1 MFKKCELIEFLALPQ
16 KFLLLFSTTSTYPIL
31 GTSNQQIPT
40 SPCSSRHMAPAPW
53 RAINLASCLTVSTK
67 TLRIK
72 LTLDLTSYHLLLEGN
87 RAKTTE
93 LWGKRVKPQDPLL
106 SQVSKPKRE
115 VLKIVCHPLILTKL
129 LKELLQPNK
138 SCIRISHSRKGKTG
152 YTGNSD
158 EQLKQKHV
166 QSDLNKCW

>member
-1 MFKKCELIEFLALPQ
+1 MRILKKCQLIEFLALPQ
-16 KFLLLFSTTSTYPIL
+16 KFLLLFFQLSHIPHFRDFQSANPHLIL
-31 GTSNQQIPT
+31 FLQLK
-40 SPCSSRHMAPAPW
+40 APAPW
-53 RAINLASCLTVSTK
+53 RAINLASSLTVFTK

-72 LTLDLTSYHLLLEGN
+72 LTLDLTLYHLLLEGN

-93 LWGKRVKPQDPLL
+93 LWGKRVKPRDPLL
-106 SQVSKPKRE
+106 SQVSKPNRE

-138 SCIRISHSRKGKTG
+138 SCIRISHSRKGKAG

-158 EQLKQKHV
+158 EQ
-166 QSDLNKCW
+166 